1 VLGFKGS
8 LDEVRLWSE
17 VRSAAELNSRRFVEL
32 DASSNKEDLEL
43 VFPIGSR
50 IEVVMEDGPWA
61 DQVGSGL
68 SLEYTG
74 VLPRELVI
82 PQASNHPKF
91 DGNVDP
97 RTEYAGA
104 EELVMRYE
112 DGPSFR
118 DANAYLAHDGEFLYV
133 GLEGVRLPAG
143 GSPLSNNFLTIFLD
157 PDGSSPRFDGE
168 LKRIRYRLN
177 DGSATFSRLET
188 EPFARWVEDP
198 QLSVDFQALRGTE
211 RQGEFTSARDVEFR
225 IRRSVMGDFHL
236 DGFDRLAIVHEN
248 HGGPGGT
255 SRAPNGALGSQ
266 PATWAEMR
274 YTPRET
280 GSLPHVDIEG
290 IVVNPANGDGIEG
303 VTVRLRGLNGEYAMR
318 ETNSAGRYSFVEYV
332 GVGDPLRV
340 VIDVPEGGQTG
351 IPSVRS
357 GGDVPTS
364 ISGAEVSYAGCEG
377 EYCSYA
383 HVVFRVRLP
392 LPPTTILWFTPG
404 EVYPEAVTRKFPDGK
419 TAAGLPFHVEI
430 ANIHDDLTFYLLK
443 DHCPNDP
450 TVSPSCVEG
459 VDYFRLEATR
469 ITPADGSPS
478 YFELRIP
485 GPSDGA
491 PEVPFPGSYR
501 LAAHD
506 TWARP
511 ANNPTQPGSW
521 RYAANRVAVVP
532 PPYEDL
538 HGFPFINIADGHDLT
553 TYRAAFPD
561 HVCNPL
567 YMVGA
572 WAYAPIYLSMAEGGQ
587 CVGMVVSANRLA
599 RGRSNLRPGSPL
611 HTVHD
616 DVLFGNGFRNADGF
630 MGDGS
635 WVPFPVRPSRYDVSN
650 PCAPEPTNIW
660 GRIKADHA
668 VQFSSEYIGKLLEQ
682 FDLGEHGLVINH
694 ADVLEKI
701 RFNPLRYQLCVRDGG
716 KGHCVQPLRV
726 IDTVIEEGVVQP
738 HRHNI
743 EVWDPNWPN
752 RTRVIEVTIEP
763 GQPGEYFY
771 DAFGG
776 GPWQG
781 NWMFVY
787 EIDPLWEGE
796 RHIPSIDTL
805 AAALAQFGVTSIGQL
820 LQLVISG
827 DAEAMVSVPGHSA
840 GWDGSGN
847 FSETGEATLVIP
859 PFNWLRTEEPP
870 LGHLP
875 ANMIHR
881 LEFGAPEVTV
891 HNRGE
896 SYTFHSSHEG
906 TMFQYFVNGAEDG
919 TSDELAY
926 LMEGELVTGVDFEA
940 GGAGR
945 SVNARVALCE
955 DGGSYPAAMTFEN
968 LPVPLGTSVGI
979 SQLGNSAGV
988 ELRNDT
994 GSSLSPL
1001 AKVIIPTSIQGGV
1014 EPEEL
1019 DVPRTEV
1026 PAGASMRMMR
1036 AGGTGFEDLFIDID
1050 HDRDGTPE
1058 FSYVFVGGNG
1068 EMVQTS
1074 PIFETR
1080 IEVTRVG
1087 SSVRITWRELPGW
1100 SLAFSADLEN
1110 WSAVASVQIE
1120 DGMAVWSNDAMPEGG
1135 FFRLQRES
1143 PF

>member
-1 VLGFKGS
+1 MRYPGDSHYWFGHEEEFSRRLQMTVEAWVYREDSTWTESVLSHGSISEGFFFGFASEKIRFGRSGGFAVLSEGDVPSGQWAHVAVSYDGSMARFYINGEGAGVLSLQHAGFSQTGPLRLVGGPGGGVLGFKGS
-8 LDEVRLWSE
+8 LDEIRLWSE

-32 DASSNKEDLEL
+32 DASSNEEDLEL

-255 SRAPNGALGSQ
+255 SR
-266 PATWAEMR
+266 
-274 YTPRET
+274 
-280 GSLPHVDIEG
+280 
-290 IVVNPANGDGIEG
+290 
-303 VTVRLRGLNGEYAMR
+303 
-318 ETNSAGRYSFVEYV
+318 
-332 GVGDPLRV
+332 
-340 VIDVPEGGQTG
+340 
-351 IPSVRS
+351 
-357 GGDVPTS
+357 
-364 ISGAEVSYAGCEG
+364 
-377 EYCSYA
+377 
-383 HVVFRVRLP
+383 
-392 LPPTTILWFTPG
+392 
-404 EVYPEAVTRKFPDGK
+404 
-419 TAAGLPFHVEI
+419 
-430 ANIHDDLTFYLLK
+430 
-443 DHCPNDP
+443 
-450 TVSPSCVEG
+450 
-459 VDYFRLEATR
+459 
-469 ITPADGSPS
+469 
-478 YFELRIP
+478 
-485 GPSDGA
+485 A

-968 LPVPLGTSVGI
+968 LPVLLGTS
-979 SQLGNSAGV
+979 Q
-988 ELRNDT
+988 
-994 GSSLSPL
+994 
-1001 AKVIIPTSIQGGV
+1001 
-1014 EPEEL
+1014 
-1019 DVPRTEV
+1019 
-1026 PAGASMRMMR
+1026 
-1036 AGGTGFEDLFIDID
+1036 
-1050 HDRDGTPE
+1050 
-1058 FSYVFVGGNG
+1058 
-1068 EMVQTS
+1068 
-1074 PIFETR
+1074 
-1080 IEVTRVG
+1080 
-1087 SSVRITWRELPGW
+1087 
-1100 SLAFSADLEN
+1100 
-1110 WSAVASVQIE
+1110 
-1120 DGMAVWSNDAMPEGG
+1120 
-1135 FFRLQRES
+1135 
-1143 PF
+1143 